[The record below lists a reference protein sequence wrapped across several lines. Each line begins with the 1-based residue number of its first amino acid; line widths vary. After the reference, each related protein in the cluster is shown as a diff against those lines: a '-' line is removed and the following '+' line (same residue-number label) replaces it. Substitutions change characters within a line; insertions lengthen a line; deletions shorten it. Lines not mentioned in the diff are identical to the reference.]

1 MEFERVLNGILK
13 YLNNEIYN
21 GMNEWQEMLARVAVS
36 RLIGDT
42 ESLKD
47 KLIHNGYIRTFAI
60 MDEQGNVDLDGLIR
74 DIRAQ
79 IERKGKFSISLPMFG
94 KFSFTTDD
102 VNKLYRTILDG

>member
-1 MEFERVLNGILK
+1 MRFEKVINGILK
-13 YLNNEIYN
+13 YLNDEVYL

-36 RLIGDT
+36 RIVGDT

-60 MDEQGNVDLDGLIR
+60 MDDQGNVDLDGLIR
-74 DIRAQ
+74 DIRTQ
-79 IERKGKFSISLPMFG
+79 IERKGKLTISLPMFG

-102 VNKLYRTILDG
+102 VDKLYRTILDG